1 MRATR
6 VVLTAPAFDEDLG
19 FLQRIEEFP
28 IQQLIPQLPVKGLD
42 VPILPRTP
50 WLDEERC
57 DGQHAVPSP
66 QGPRDKFWAVIT
78 PNMQFEAN
86 EKQDLG
92 SGFAIIPSSLI
103 PKVEAT
109 FCGLESSTKNIC
121 F

>member
-28 IQQLIPQLPVKGLD
+28 VQQLIPQLPVKGLD

-50 WLDEERC
+50 WLDEERR

-66 QGPRDKFWAVIT
+66 QGPRDKFWAVVA
-78 PNMQFEAN
+78 PNMRRTPSMQ
-86 EKQDLG
+86 KQLTQDFLH
-92 SGFAIIPSSLI
+92 FP
-103 PKVEAT
+103 
-109 FCGLESSTKNIC
+109 
-121 F
+121 